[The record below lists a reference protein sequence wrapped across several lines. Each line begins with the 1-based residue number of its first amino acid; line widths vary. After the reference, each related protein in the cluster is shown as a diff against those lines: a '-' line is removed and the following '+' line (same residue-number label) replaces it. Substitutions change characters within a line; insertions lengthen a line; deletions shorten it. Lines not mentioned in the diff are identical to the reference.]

1 MEPRPYLVE
10 GDSETAR
17 LLRTKDWSATRLG
30 PMDQWPQ
37 SLRTSLSICV
47 ACRFPI
53 LVWWG
58 PDRIMLYNDEYIPVL
73 GSKHPAAMGGVGR
86 DVWGDVWPVVGPMLD
101 SVNSS
106 GQAVKA
112 EDLLLLMNRHGY
124 DEETYFS
131 FSYSPIA
138 DESGGIG
145 GIFTPVI
152 ETTEKVI
159 GHRRIDKLRK
169 LASAPRAN
177 NLLDACDSFA
187 AVMADAPA
195 DVPFGLVYAI
205 GAGGGASLACSFGLE
220 QDSAAAPASI
230 RPGDPAA
237 PWPVLDVACAA
248 EPRVVA
254 APPDAGLPCGTWG
267 APCRQAVVTP
277 IRVPGHEHAAAVLIS
292 GASPHRALDDS
303 YLSFFNLLADQ
314 LQTGISEALAY
325 EVERKRVEALAE
337 IDRAKTTFFSNVSH
351 EFRTPLTLMLG
362 PLEEVLADPA
372 LRKDTR
378 RHLDLVRRNG
388 VRLLKLVNA
397 LLDFSRIEAGRMV
410 AAFEP
415 VDLAAATVELASVFR
430 SAVERAGLAFTVEC
444 EPLPEPVFVDR
455 LMWEKIVLN
464 LLSNAFK
471 FTFEGGIALR
481 LAARDGRAELTVSD
495 SGVGIDA
502 ANLQRV
508 FERFHRVDGA
518 RSRSHEGS
526 GIGLALVRD
535 LVQMHGGEAGIAS
548 RLGHGTTVTV
558 TLPFGHAHLPHEQV
572 TCEPKPAQSP
582 DSLVEAYVEEAELWL
597 SSGRPDVQASGHARR
612 GTVFIVDDNA
622 DMRDYLTRLLA
633 PLHVVRGFVNGREA
647 LDAARGW
654 RPDLVVSDVMMPVMG
669 GYEML
674 AALRHD
680 SELASVPV
688 LLLSARAGEDERIA
702 AERAGAD
709 GYMEKPFSSR
719 ELLAKVDALLLRA
732 RLHDIEAAH
741 MRRMN
746 AVFEQVPAPI
756 ALLRGPEHVYELAN
770 PGYRKLVGERELLHR
785 PVREALPELSQEILA
800 MLDRTYQ
807 TGETYLG
814 RGVRVDI
821 VRGDP
826 PAPEESYF
834 DVVYQPTRDAVGR
847 IDGIA
852 VVAFEVTEAVL
863 ATRMAE
869 AANRSKDEFLA
880 MLGHELRNPLAPIMS
895 ALEVMRLRGV
905 DKLRREH
912 GIIER
917 QARHLVGLVD
927 DLLDVARVAEGKIKL
942 RREWIELYEAVALAV
957 ETTAPLLE
965 ERNHPLRLELP
976 REGLPLLADRQ
987 RLSQVIANL
996 LTNAAKYSDRGS
1008 IIRVLGRQE
1017 GEEVVLE
1024 VHDSGQGI
1032 APDLLPRVFDMFYQ
1046 NPQNLARSHGGLGL
1060 GLTIVRSL
1068 VALHGGTVSAA
1079 SAGLGSGS
1087 AFTVRLPGAGAAAH
1101 AEHGSQAPAATPE
1114 PARHRILVVDDN
1126 VDAAMTLAELL
1137 RSYGHE
1143 VETAFDG
1150 PAALDKLRSFWPA
1163 LAILDIGLPGMDGYA
1178 LAAQMRAQ
1186 AQGRPLRLV
1195 ALTGYGQADD
1205 RTRALA
1211 AGFDRHM
1218 TKPVDTDALLAVVAG
1233 PGGAR
1238 SGLAQADS

>member
-17 LLRTKDWSATRLG
+17 LLRAKDWSATRLG
-30 PMDQWPQ
+30 PMEQWPQ

-73 GSKHPAAMGGVGR
+73 GSKHPEAMGGVGKE
-86 DVWGDVWPVVGPMLD
+86 VWGDVWPVVGPMLD

-124 DEETYFS
+124 DEEAYFS

-159 GHRRIDKLRK
+159 GHRRIDKLRT
-169 LASAPRAN
+169 LASTPRAN
-177 NLLDACDSFA
+177 NLLDACNSFA
-187 AVMADAPA
+187 AVMSDARADM
-195 DVPFGLVYAI
+195 PFGLVYAI
-205 GAGGGASLACSFGLE
+205 DAGGDASLACSFGLE
-220 QDSAAAPASI
+220 QGSAAAPASI
-230 RPGDPAA
+230 GAGSAA
-237 PWPVLDVACAA
+237 PWPVREAARKAETMVAG
-248 EPRVVA
+248 P
-254 APPDAGLPCGTWG
+254 PPDAGLPRGMWG

-277 IRVPGHEHAAAVLIS
+277 IMVPGHDHAVAVLVS
-292 GASPHRALDDS
+292 GVSPHRALDDG
-303 YLSFFNLLADQ
+303 YLSFFKLLADQ
-314 LQTGISEALAY
+314 LRTGIGEALAY
-325 EVERKRVEALAE
+325 EAERKRVEALAE
-337 IDRAKTTFFSNVSH
+337 IDRAKTSFFSNVSH

-362 PLEEVLADPA
+362 PLQEVLADPA
-372 LRKDTR
+372 LDKDTW

-397 LLDFSRIEAGRMV
+397 LLEFSRLEAGRMV

-415 VDLAAATVELASVFR
+415 VELDAITVELAGVFR
-430 SAVERAGLAFTVEC
+430 SAVERAGLSFSVEC
-444 EPLPEPVFVDR
+444 EPLPEAVFVDR
-455 LMWEKIVLN
+455 AMWEKIVLN

-471 FTFEGGIALR
+471 FTFEGGITLLLR
-481 LAARDGRAELTVSD
+481 ERGGRAELSVSD
-495 SGVGIDA
+495 TGGGIDA

-508 FERFHRVDGA
+508 FERFHRVEGA

-535 LVQMHGGEAGIAS
+535 LVRMHGGEVAIES

-558 TLPFGHAHLPHEQV
+558 TLPLGHAHLPQDQV
-572 TCEPKPAQSP
+572 AHAPAQQPS
-582 DSLVEAYVEEAELWL
+582 DSLVEAYVEEADLWL
-597 SSGRPDVQASGHARR
+597 SAGGSAAPPHASVQARR
-612 GTVFIVDDNA
+612 GTVFVVDDNA
-622 DMRDYLTRLLA
+622 DMRDYLMRLLA
-633 PLHVVRGFVNGREA
+633 PLHVVRGFTHGREM
-647 LDAARGW
+647 LDAARSW

-674 AALRHD
+674 AALRQD
-680 SELASVPV
+680 GDLSGVPV

-719 ELLAKVDALLLRA
+719 ELLAKVDALLLRG

-741 MRRMN
+741 TRRMN
-746 AVFEQVPAPI
+746 AVLEQVPAPI
-756 ALLRGPEHVYELAN
+756 ALLRGPDHVYELAN
-770 PGYRKLVGERELLHR
+770 PEYRKLVGERDLLHR
-785 PVREALPELSQEILA
+785 PVHEALPELSAEILGL
-800 MLDRTYQ
+800 LDHAYE

-814 RGVRVDI
+814 RGVRVDL
-821 VRGDP
+821 VRGEP
-826 PAPEESYF
+826 PLPEECYF
-834 DVVYQPTRDAVGR
+834 DVVYQPTRDAASR

-905 DKLRREH
+905 DNLRREH

-927 DLLDVARVAEGKIKL
+927 DLLDVARVAEGKIVL
-942 RREWIELYEAVALAV
+942 RREWAELHEVVALAV

-965 ERNHPLRLELP
+965 ERSHPLRLDLP
-976 REGLPLLADRQ
+976 REGLALYVDRQ
-987 RLSQVIANL
+987 RMSQVVANL

-1008 IIRVLGRQE
+1008 PIRIAGRRD
-1017 GEEVVLE
+1017 GDDIVLE
-1024 VHDSGQGI
+1024 VHDRGQGI
-1032 APDLLPRVFDMFYQ
+1032 APDLLPRVFEMFYQ
-1046 NPQNLARSHGGLGL
+1046 NPQNLARSRGGLGL

-1068 VALHGGTVSAA
+1068 AELHGGSVAAA
-1079 SAGLGSGS
+1079 SEGRGSGS
-1087 AFTVRLPGAGAAAH
+1087 VFTVRLPAAGAMAQEVPGAGGGAAAP
-1101 AEHGSQAPAATPE
+1101 AEAGI
-1114 PARHRILVVDDN
+1114 RILVVDDN
-1126 VDAAMTLAELL
+1126 VDAATTLAELL
-1137 RSYGHE
+1137 RAYGHE
-1143 VETAFDG
+1143 VETAFDA
-1150 PAALDKLRSFWPA
+1150 PTALDKLRCFWPS

-1178 LAAQMRAQ
+1178 LAARMRELAVGQ
-1186 AQGRPLRLV
+1186 PLRLV

-1205 RTRALA
+1205 RARALA

-1218 TKPVDTDALLAVVAG
+1218 TKPVDFDLLLAVVAE

-1238 SGLAQADS
+1238 EGLAQTQ